1 MRTLKSSATDS
12 MVCIIPV
19 GSFEQHGP
27 HLPPTVDTE
36 IAQHVANALGEKIGA
51 RVLPPLFYTCSD
63 EHKGFPQTISVS
75 CRRFIPYLE
84 DVVRSAAEKCGA
96 VIVVVGHGGVW
107 EAVSMVTQQIN
118 YAMGPVAFA
127 VNIWTYAAPRDHAG
141 TDETSIYLATGGR
154 LIGEMPEI
162 CEGDVSLFGKM
173 PVHAFSS
180 TGIVGCLKPSEVSAE
195 RGRALLD
202 KAIEKMVKKVGEF
215 LALTG
220 RTCSAPRQVS

>member
-1 MRTLKSSATDS
+1 

-27 HLPPTVDTE
+27 HLPPTVDAE
-36 IAQHVANALGEKIGA
+36 IAQYVANALGEKIGA

-84 DVVRSAAEKCGA
+84 DVLRSAAEKCGA

-141 TDETSIYLATGGR
+141 TDETSIYLAAGGR

-162 CEGDVSLFGKM
+162 CEGDVTLFGKM

-220 RTCSAPRQVS
+220 RTYSAPRQVS